1 VRHHARV
8 PGGRHL
14 QEHPRPLRV
23 LHVID
28 ALRIGGAEQL
38 LAAMVRELAASGRT
52 ANAVCAFSRDA
63 AHPALVAEVRRHA
76 EVVELVP
83 VDRLYDPRLLGA
95 VVRLARRFGADV
107 LHSHLP
113 AANVNARL
121 AALLLRRPHV
131 ATLHTMP
138 GPTSE
143 DSRVRQL
150 ADGRTARLSSR
161 IVAPTSEIAAAYG
174 ARHGLPPEAF
184 EVIFSAPA
192 ARPPDPAA
200 VPAVRAALL
209 DGHEGPLVVCVARLK
224 PEKALDAL
232 VRAAAALRPRHP
244 GLRVAIAGDGPE
256 ASGLRALR
264 DELGAGGTVELLG
277 AREDVGA
284 VLAAADAFCLPSR
297 YEGLPLSLLEA
308 MQAGLPCV
316 ATTVG
321 GIPDVVE
328 DERDGLLVPPS
339 DDAALIAALDR
350 VLGDPALRARLG
362 AAAAEHVERT
372 CAPAAVAARYAD
384 LYERVART
392 SA

>member
-1 VRHHARV
+1 V

-28 ALRIGGAEQL
+28 ALRLGGAEQL
-38 LAAMVRELAASGRT
+38 LAAMVRELTASGRT
-52 ANAVCAFSRDA
+52 VNAVCAFSRDA

-107 LHSHLP
+107 LQSHLP
-113 AANVNARL
+113 AANVNARF
-121 AALLLRRPHV
+121 AAVLLRRPHV

-138 GPTSE
+138 GHASE

-174 ARHGLPPEAF
+174 ARHGLPPDVF

-192 ARPPDPAA
+192 AGPPDPEA
-200 VPAVRAALL
+200 VPPVRAALL
-209 DGHEGPLVVCVARLK
+209 AGHEGPLVVCVARLK
-224 PEKALDAL
+224 PEKALDTL

-256 ASGLRALR
+256 ASGLRALS
-264 DELGAGGTVELLG
+264 DELGVSGVVELLG
-277 AREDVGA
+277 ARDDVGA

-328 DERDGLLVPPS
+328 DGRDGLLVPPS

-362 AAAAEHVERT
+362 TAAAEHVART